1 MGLIEIRNRVF
12 NHSLRLHPLGLSPTA
27 LRSFCHADVT
37 ESLQMIKNEGEPTI
51 GLYMKKSTKYMR
63 NFSE

>member
-12 NHSLRLHPLGLSPTA
+12 NHCLRLHPLGLSPTA

-37 ESLQMIKNEGEPTI
+37 ESLQMIKNEGETDD
-51 GLYMKKSTKYMR
+51 
-63 NFSE
+63 